1 MYTTVCWSTHLLKPP
16 SLTTAPASCGPG
28 FVSVF
33 WPLIMVMVALLCNQP
48 YEICWICFSL
58 RQKQGLR
65 EIEKATPLQLRG
77 TNMKT
82 AFTSLEYKIIFQ
94 SQMKFFEGNSLLVHA
109 NADDSDFPKPSNITV
124 LREMYTTMQILQ
136 NQTLP
141 KLLYHTK
148 VIQYNWSPRDIHKTI
163 AHQMHTLP
171 KILYHTKAIQKT
183 ILHQIFTKAHHT

>member
-1 MYTTVCWSTHLLKPP
+1 
-16 SLTTAPASCGPG
+16 
-28 FVSVF
+28 
-33 WPLIMVMVALLCNQP
+33 
-48 YEICWICFSL
+48 
-58 RQKQGLR
+58 
-65 EIEKATPLQLRG
+65 
-77 TNMKT
+77 MKT
-82 AFTSLEYKIIFQ
+82 AFTSFEYNIIFQ

-163 AHQMHTLP
+163 AHHICIPYQRYFTIPKPSKKPFSTRYSQKHTTP
-171 KILYHTKAIQKT
+171 KQE
-183 ILHQIFTKAHHT
+183 QE